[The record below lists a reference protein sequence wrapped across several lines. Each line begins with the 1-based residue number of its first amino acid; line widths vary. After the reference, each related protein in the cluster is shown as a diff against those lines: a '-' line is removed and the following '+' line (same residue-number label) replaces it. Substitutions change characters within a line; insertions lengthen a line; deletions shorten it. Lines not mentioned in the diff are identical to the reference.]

1 MKLPILWPVSF
12 LNSYS
17 GVSDE
22 PSQGWR
28 TVDEGS
34 KKDMKKMLG
43 GGWTPRITRAA
54 SAVILGLALT
64 ATPVF
69 AVAAEQPATTA
80 AATTQDAATTEAAQS
95 ATTAATTDAATTQMA
110 TTASASQQATAA
122 ADNGATDAAQPV
134 AVAADTVQVTRGGQQ
149 FIDAIKSEAST
160 IELTGN
166 GEDGNGLFNFF
177 NTSIFG
183 KPNYNATHGT
193 TPGSV
198 NIDHDVTIVNK
209 TGKPHAYLYGIEFNI
224 ADGAKLTFQD
234 VNINDARNEGSPYGA
249 VKPITVQPGGSFETK
264 GTGDIVTDNG
274 RGEGYA
280 IKLVSSED
288 ASKPATAVLGAAP
301 SGFMAKVGG
310 RTGWTEDNKGNYG
323 GTYCV
328 TAGTNSKLTITDGRF
343 TAENAKYQAIQ
354 SSGTVII
361 NPTEEANFNTNGN
374 ADNLGTVRIDG
385 TNDGQPTGAKL
396 VAHDTQFGYI
406 EPGGFAKVGDV
417 EIKATLQLEGAAKAY
432 LTDSAVSTISD
443 SKVGEFPAVYLDT
456 AANLYEQETTESS
469 GPVTYSTNF
478 DTPSFGDI
486 KSEYVGDYLTSGQY
500 KASAHFDSQNSVSES
515 VTDASKS
522 RGLWKLN
529 DKPSSDDLEALVAA
543 KANKLTDEATESA
556 TDSSDPAQGATVTAN
571 LPLGKSQVYGKYEIA
586 KNDDTSIKGDGHAY
600 AYSTVHEL
608 QAGWDVSAY
617 RANGTYTAPEVGA
630 TSGIEGDTAPDGYV
644 FAGWYTQGGDLR
656 TGQPNNSDTFT
667 SGIEGI
673 KALSKPGLGSYAAQ
687 HVLAKDVKSGYAY
700 AKFIPASL
708 VDAKAQ
714 YKTEGASSAVRFL
727 GAVESYNYNGMAFDV
742 TQYDADGKQ
751 LGSKSFTTTT
761 AYDYVLA
768 NVNGQED
775 QKQYGT
781 DIFKATAY
789 GSKDQLPLL
798 ITRAYWK
805 GLGPSFNGK
814 FKVTASL
821 TTPDGTVVKGPAKT
835 FIVNNGK
842 VTAVNQ

>member
-1 MKLPILWPVSF
+1 M
-12 LNSYS
+12 
-17 GVSDE
+17 
-22 PSQGWR
+22 
-28 TVDEGS
+28 
-34 KKDMKKMLG
+34 
-43 GGWTPRITRAA
+43 
-54 SAVILGLALT
+54 ILGLALT

-209 TGKPHAYLYGIEFNI
+209 TGNPDAYLYGIEFNV

>member
-1 MKLPILWPVSF
+1 MNM
-12 LNSYS
+12 NSA
-17 GVSDE
+17 
-22 PSQGWR
+22 
-28 TVDEGS
+28 
-34 KKDMKKMLG
+34 G

-110 TTASASQQATAA
+110 TTASATAAAASQQATAA

-134 AVAADTVQVTRGGQQ
+134 AAAADTVQVTRGGQQ
-149 FIDAIKSEAST
+149 FIDAVKNGAST

-177 NTSIFG
+177 YTNIFG
-183 KPNYNATHGT
+183 RPSYNATRGT
-193 TPGSV
+193 TPASV

-209 TGKPHAYLYGIEFNI
+209 TGNPDAYLYGIEFNV

-234 VNINDARNEGSPYGA
+234 VNINDARKWGSIYDA

-280 IKLVSSED
+280 IKLVSSSE

-301 SGFMAKVGG
+301 SGFMTKVEGS
-310 RTGWTEDNKGNYG
+310 TGWTEDNKGNYG
-323 GTYCV
+323 GSYCV

-343 TAENAKYQAIQ
+343 TAENAKCQAIQ
-354 SSGTVII
+354 SYGTVVID
-361 NPTEEANFNTNGN
+361 PTDDASFNANGN
-374 ADNLGTVRIDG
+374 GDDLGTVRIDG
-385 TNDGQPTGAKL
+385 TNNGQPTGAKL

-406 EPGGFAKVGDV
+406 APGGRANVGDV
-417 EIKATLQLEGAAKAY
+417 EIKATIQLEGAAKAY

-443 SKVGEFPAVYLDT
+443 SKVGELPAVYLDT
-456 AANLYEQETTESS
+456 AANLYEQETTESI
-469 GPVTYSTNF
+469 GPATYSTDF
-478 DTPSFGDI
+478 DVPSFRDI

-500 KASAHFDSQNSVSES
+500 KASAHFDSQNAVSES

-522 RGLWKLN
+522 RGLWKL
-529 DKPSSDDLEALVAA
+529 DDQASVDDLEKLVAA
-543 KANKLTDEATESA
+543 KADKLTDGATESA
-556 TDSSDPAQGATVTAN
+556 SDPSDAAQGATVTAN

-586 KNDDTSIKGDGHAY
+586 KNDGTSIKGDGHAY
-600 AYSTVHEL
+600 AYSPVHDL

-617 RANGTYTAPEVGA
+617 RANGTFTAPKAGA
-630 TSGIEGDTAPDGYV
+630 TSGIGGDVAPEGYV

-656 TGQPNNSDTFT
+656 TGEPHNSDTFT

-673 KALSKPGLGSYAAQ
+673 KALSKPGLDSYAAQ
-687 HVLAKDVKSGYAY
+687 HVLAKDAKSGYAY

-727 GAVESYNYNGMAFDV
+727 GAVESYNYNGIAFDV
-742 TQYDADGKQ
+742 TQCDADGKQ
-751 LGSKSFTTTT
+751 LDSKSLPTTT

-768 NVNGQED
+768 NVNGRED
-775 QKQYGT
+775 QKQYGN

-789 GSKDQLPLL
+789 GSSNQLPLL

-805 GLGPSFNGK
+805 GVNPSFKGK
-814 FKVTASL
+814 FTVAASL
-821 TTPDGTVVKGPAKT
+821 TTPDGTVVKGPVKT
-835 FIVNNGK
+835 FVVNNGK
-842 VTAVNQ
+842 VTADNQ

>member
-1 MKLPILWPVSF
+1 MNM
-12 LNSYS
+12 NSA
-17 GVSDE
+17 
-22 PSQGWR
+22 
-28 TVDEGS
+28 
-34 KKDMKKMLG
+34 G

-95 ATTAATTDAATTQMA
+95 ATTAATTDAATTQTA
-110 TTASASQQATAA
+110 TTASATAAAASQQATAA

-134 AVAADTVQVTRGGQQ
+134 AAAADTVQVTRGGQQ
-149 FIDAIKSEAST
+149 FIDAVKSGAST

-177 NTSIFG
+177 YTSIFG
-183 KPNYNATHGT
+183 KPSYNATRGT
-193 TPGSV
+193 TPASV

-209 TGKPHAYLYGIEFNI
+209 TGNPDAYLYGIEFNV

-234 VNINDARNEGSPYGA
+234 VNINDARKWGSIYDA

-280 IKLVSSED
+280 IKLVSSSE

-301 SGFMAKVGG
+301 SGFMAKVEGS
-310 RTGWTEDNKGNYG
+310 TGWTEDNKGNYG
-323 GTYCV
+323 GSYCV

-343 TAENAKYQAIQ
+343 TAENAKRQAIQ
-354 SSGTVII
+354 SYGTVVID
-361 NPTEEANFNTNGN
+361 PTDDASFNANGN
-374 ADNLGTVRIDG
+374 GDDLGTVRIDG
-385 TNDGQPTGAKL
+385 TNNGQPTGAKL

-406 EPGGFAKVGDV
+406 APGGRANVGDV
-417 EIKATLQLEGAAKAY
+417 EIKATIQLEGAAKAY

-443 SKVGEFPAVYLDT
+443 SKVGELPAVYLDT
-456 AANLYEQETTESS
+456 AANLYEQETTESN
-469 GPVTYSTNF
+469 GPATYSTNF
-478 DTPSFGDI
+478 DAPSFGDI

-500 KASAHFDSQNSVSES
+500 KASAHFDSQNAVSES

-522 RGLWKLN
+522 RGLWKL
-529 DKPSSDDLEALVAA
+529 DDQASVDDLEKLVAA
-543 KANKLTDEATESA
+543 KADKLTDGATESA
-556 TDSSDPAQGATVTAN
+556 SDPSDAAQGATVTAN

-586 KNDDTSIKGDGHAY
+586 KNDGTSIKGDGHAY
-600 AYSTVHEL
+600 AYSPAHDL

-617 RANGTYTAPEVGA
+617 RANGTFTAPKAGA
-630 TSGIEGDTAPDGYV
+630 TSGIGGDVAPEGYV

-656 TGQPNNSDTFT
+656 TGEPHNSDTFT

-673 KALSKPGLGSYAAQ
+673 KALSKPGLDSYAAQ
-687 HVLAKDVKSGYAY
+687 HVLAKDAKSGYAY

-727 GAVESYNYNGMAFDV
+727 GAVESYNYNGIAFDV
-742 TQYDADGKQ
+742 TQCDADGKQ
-751 LGSKSFTTTT
+751 LDSKSLPTTT

-768 NVNGQED
+768 NVNGRED
-775 QKQYGT
+775 QKQYGN

-789 GSKDQLPLL
+789 GSSNQLPLL

-805 GLGPSFNGK
+805 GVNPSFKGK
-814 FKVTASL
+814 FTVAASL
-821 TTPDGTVVKGPAKT
+821 TTPDGTVVKGPVKT
-835 FIVNNGK
+835 FVVNNGK
-842 VTAVNQ
+842 VTADNQ

>member
-1 MKLPILWPVSF
+1 M
-12 LNSYS
+12 
-17 GVSDE
+17 
-22 PSQGWR
+22 
-28 TVDEGS
+28 
-34 KKDMKKMLG
+34 
-43 GGWTPRITRAA
+43 
-54 SAVILGLALT
+54 ILGLALT

-95 ATTAATTDAATTQMA
+95 ATTAATTDATTTQMA
-110 TTASASQQATAA
+110 TTASATAAAASQQATAA

-134 AVAADTVQVTRGGQQ
+134 AAAADTVQVTRGGQQ
-149 FIDAIKSEAST
+149 FIDAVKSGAST

-177 NTSIFG
+177 YTNIFG
-183 KPNYNATHGT
+183 RPSYNATRGT
-193 TPGSV
+193 TPASV

-209 TGKPHAYLYGIEFNI
+209 TGNPDAYLYGIEFNV

-234 VNINDARNEGSPYGA
+234 VNINDARKWGSIYDA

-280 IKLVSSED
+280 IKLVSSSE

-301 SGFMAKVGG
+301 SGFMAKVEGS
-310 RTGWTEDNKGNYG
+310 TGWTEDNKGNYG
-323 GTYCV
+323 GSYCV

-343 TAENAKYQAIQ
+343 TAENAKCQAIQ
-354 SSGTVII
+354 SYGTVVID
-361 NPTEEANFNTNGN
+361 PTDDASFNANGN
-374 ADNLGTVRIDG
+374 GDDLGTVRIDG
-385 TNDGQPTGAKL
+385 TNNGQPTGAKL

-406 EPGGFAKVGDV
+406 APGGRANVGDV
-417 EIKATLQLEGAAKAY
+417 EIKATIQLEGAAKAY

-443 SKVGEFPAVYLDT
+443 SKVGELPAVYLDT
-456 AANLYEQETTESS
+456 AANLYEQETTESI
-469 GPVTYSTNF
+469 GPATYSTDF
-478 DTPSFGDI
+478 DVPSFRDI

-500 KASAHFDSQNSVSES
+500 KASAHFDSQNAVSES

-522 RGLWKLN
+522 RGLWKL
-529 DKPSSDDLEALVAA
+529 DDQASVDDLEKLVAA
-543 KANKLTDEATESA
+543 KADKLTDGATESA
-556 TDSSDPAQGATVTAN
+556 TDPSDAAQGATVTAN

-586 KNDDTSIKGDGHAY
+586 KNDGTSIKGDGHAY
-600 AYSTVHEL
+600 AYSPVHDL

-617 RANGTYTAPEVGA
+617 RANGTFTAPKAGA
-630 TSGIEGDTAPDGYV
+630 TSGIGGDVAPEGYV

-656 TGQPNNSDTFT
+656 TGEPHNSDTFT

-673 KALSKPGLGSYAAQ
+673 KALSKPGLDSYAAQ
-687 HVLAKDVKSGYAY
+687 HVLAKDAKSGYAY

-727 GAVESYNYNGMAFDV
+727 GAVESYNYNGIAFDV
-742 TQYDADGKQ
+742 TQCDADGKQ
-751 LGSKSFTTTT
+751 LESKSLPTTT

-768 NVNGQED
+768 NVNGRED
-775 QKQYGT
+775 QKQYGN

-789 GSKDQLPLL
+789 GSSNQLPLL

-805 GLGPSFNGK
+805 GVNPSFKGK
-814 FKVTASL
+814 FTVAASL
-821 TTPDGTVVKGPAKT
+821 TTPDGTVVKGPVKT
-835 FIVNNGK
+835 FVVNNGK
-842 VTAVNQ
+842 VTADNQ

>member
-1 MKLPILWPVSF
+1 MNM
-12 LNSYS
+12 NSA
-17 GVSDE
+17 
-22 PSQGWR
+22 
-28 TVDEGS
+28 
-34 KKDMKKMLG
+34 G

-209 TGKPHAYLYGIEFNI
+209 TGKPHAYLYGIEFNV

-486 KSEYVGDYLTSGQY
+486 KSEYVGDYLMSGQY
-500 KASAHFDSQNSVSES
+500 KASAHFDSQNAVSES
-515 VTDASKS
+515 VTDASTS
-522 RGLWKLN
+522 RGLWKLAGQA
-529 DKPSSDDLEALVAA
+529 SSYDLEKLVAA
-543 KANKLTDEATESA
+543 KADKLTDGATESA
-556 TDSSDPAQGATVTAN
+556 TDPSDAAQGATVTAN

-586 KNDDTSIKGDGHAY
+586 KNDGTSIEGDGHAY
-600 AYSTVHEL
+600 AYSLVHDL

-617 RANGTYTAPEVGA
+617 RANGTYTAPEAGA
-630 TSGIEGDTAPDGYV
+630 TSGIEGDTAPQGYV

-656 TGQPNNSDTFT
+656 TGEPHNSDTFT
-667 SGIEGI
+667 SGIDEI
-673 KALSKPGLGSYAAQ
+673 NALSKPGLGSYAAQ
-687 HVLAKDVKSGYAY
+687 HVLAKDAKSGYAY

-714 YKTEGASSAVRFL
+714 YKTEGASPAVRFL
-727 GAVESYNYNGMAFDV
+727 GAVESYNYNGIAFDV

-751 LGSKSFTTTT
+751 LDSKSLTTTT

-768 NVNGQED
+768 NVNGRED
-775 QKQYGT
+775 QKQYGK

-805 GLGPSFNGK
+805 GLDSSFNGK

-821 TTPDGTVVKGPAKT
+821 TTPDGTVVSGPVKT
-835 FIVNNGK
+835 FVVNNGK

>member
-1 MKLPILWPVSF
+1 M
-12 LNSYS
+12 
-17 GVSDE
+17 
-22 PSQGWR
+22 
-28 TVDEGS
+28 
-34 KKDMKKMLG
+34 
-43 GGWTPRITRAA
+43 
-54 SAVILGLALT
+54 ILGLALT
-64 ATPVF
+64 VTPVF

-95 ATTAATTDAATTQMA
+95 ATTAATTDAATTQTATTASA

-122 ADNGATDAAQPV
+122 ADNGATDAAQPA
-134 AVAADTVQVTRGGQQ
+134 AVAAGTVQVTGGGKQ
-149 FIDAIKSEAST
+149 FIDAVKSGAST

-177 NTSIFG
+177 YTNVFGTHKYSATS
-183 KPNYNATHGT
+183 GT
-193 TPGSV
+193 TPESV
-198 NIDHDVTIVNK
+198 NINHDVTIVNK
-209 TGKPHAYLYGIEFNI
+209 TGNSYAYLYGIEFNV

-234 VNINDARNEGSPYGA
+234 VNVNDARNVGSPFNA

-274 RGEGYA
+274 KGEAYA
-280 IKLVSSED
+280 IKLVSSSD

-328 TAGTNSKLTITDGRF
+328 TAGTNSKLTVTDGRF

-406 EPGGFAKVGDV
+406 EPGGFAKIGDV

-486 KSEYVGDYLTSGQY
+486 KSEYVGDYLMSGQY
-500 KASAHFDSQNSVSES
+500 KASAHFDSQNAVSES

-522 RGLWKLN
+522 RGLWKLAGQA
-529 DKPSSDDLEALVAA
+529 SSYDLEKLVAA
-543 KANKLTDEATESA
+543 KADKLTDGATESA
-556 TDSSDPAQGATVTAN
+556 TDPSDAAQGATVTAN

-586 KNDDTSIKGDGHAY
+586 KNDDTSIEGDGHAY
-600 AYSTVHEL
+600 AYSLVHDL

-617 RANGTYTAPEVGA
+617 RANGTYTAPKAGA
-630 TSGIEGDTAPDGYV
+630 TSGIEGDTAPQGYV

-656 TGQPNNSDTFT
+656 TGEPHNSDTFT
-667 SGIEGI
+667 SGIDEI
-673 KALSKPGLGSYAAQ
+673 NALSKPGLGSYAAQ

-842 VTAVNQ
+842 VTAVN

>member
-1 MKLPILWPVSF
+1 
-12 LNSYS
+12 
-17 GVSDE
+17 
-22 PSQGWR
+22 
-28 TVDEGS
+28 
-34 KKDMKKMLG
+34 
-43 GGWTPRITRAA
+43 
-54 SAVILGLALT
+54 VILGLALT

-110 TTASASQQATAA
+110 TTASATAAAASQQATAA

-134 AVAADTVQVTRGGQQ
+134 AAAADTVQVTRGGQQ
-149 FIDAIKSEAST
+149 FIDAVKSGAST

-177 NTSIFG
+177 YTNIFG
-183 KPNYNATHGT
+183 RPSYNATRGT
-193 TPGSV
+193 TPASV

-209 TGKPHAYLYGIEFNI
+209 TGNPDAYLYGIEFNV

-234 VNINDARNEGSPYGA
+234 VNINDARKWGSIYDA

-280 IKLVSSED
+280 IKLVSSSE

-301 SGFMAKVGG
+301 SGFMAKVEGS
-310 RTGWTEDNKGNYG
+310 TGWTEDNKGNYG
-323 GTYCV
+323 GSYCV

-343 TAENAKYQAIQ
+343 TAENAKRQAIQ
-354 SSGTVII
+354 SYGTVVID
-361 NPTEEANFNTNGN
+361 PTDDASFNANGN
-374 ADNLGTVRIDG
+374 GDNLGTVRIDG
-385 TNDGQPTGAKL
+385 TNNGQPTGAKL

-406 EPGGFAKVGDV
+406 APGGRANVGDV
-417 EIKATLQLEGAAKAY
+417 EIKATIQLEGAAKAY

-443 SKVGEFPAVYLDT
+443 SKVGELPAVYLDT
-456 AANLYEQETTESS
+456 AANLYEQETTESN
-469 GPVTYSTNF
+469 GPATYSTNF
-478 DTPSFGDI
+478 DAPSFGDI

-500 KASAHFDSQNSVSES
+500 KASAHFDSQNAVSES

-522 RGLWKLN
+522 RGLWKL
-529 DKPSSDDLEALVAA
+529 DDQASVDGLEKLVAA
-543 KANKLTDEATESA
+543 KADKLTDGATESA
-556 TDSSDPAQGATVTAN
+556 SDPSDAAQGATVTAN

-586 KNDDTSIKGDGHAY
+586 KNDGTSIKGDGHAY
-600 AYSTVHEL
+600 AYSPVHDL

-617 RANGTYTAPEVGA
+617 RANGTFTAPEAGA
-630 TSGIEGDTAPDGYV
+630 TSGIGGDVAPEGYV

-656 TGQPNNSDTFT
+656 TGEPHNSDTFT

-673 KALSKPGLGSYAAQ
+673 KALSKPGLDSYAAQ
-687 HVLAKDVKSGYAY
+687 HVLPKDAKSGYAY

-727 GAVESYNYNGMAFDV
+727 GAVESYNYNVIAFDV
-742 TQYDADGKQ
+742 TQCDADGKQ
-751 LGSKSFTTTT
+751 LDSKSLTTTT

-768 NVNGQED
+768 NVNGRED
-775 QKQYGT
+775 QKQYGN

-789 GSKDQLPLL
+789 GSSNQLPLL

-805 GLGPSFNGK
+805 GVDPSFKGK
-814 FKVTASL
+814 FTVAASL
-821 TTPDGTVVKGPAKT
+821 TTPDGTVVKGPVKT
-835 FIVNNGK
+835 FVVNNGK
-842 VTAVNQ
+842 VTADNQ

>member
-1 MKLPILWPVSF
+1 MV
-12 LNSYS
+12 
-17 GVSDE
+17 
-22 PSQGWR
+22 
-28 TVDEGS
+28 
-34 KKDMKKMLG
+34 
-43 GGWTPRITRAA
+43 
-54 SAVILGLALT
+54 LGLTLT

-80 AATTQDAATTEAAQS
+80 ATTAAATTQDTAATTQDAATTA
-95 ATTAATTDAATTQMA
+95 ATTAAATTQAA
-110 TTASASQQATAA
+110 TTASATQQATAA
-122 ADNGATDAAQPV
+122 ADNGAADAAQPA
-134 AVAADTVQVTRGGQQ
+134 AVAADTVQVTGGGKQ
-149 FIDAIKSEAST
+149 FIDAVNGGASI

-177 NTSIFG
+177 YTNILGTH
-183 KPNYNATHGT
+183 KYNATSGT
-193 TPGSV
+193 TPESI
-198 NIDHDVTIVNK
+198 NINHDVTIVNK
-209 TGKPHAYLYGIEFNI
+209 TGNSNAYLYGIEFNV

-234 VNINDARNEGSPYGA
+234 VNVNDARKVGSIYNA

-274 RGEGYA
+274 KGEGYA
-280 IKLVSSED
+280 IKLVSSSD

-301 SGFMAKVGG
+301 SGFMAQVEGK
-310 RTGWTEDNKGNYG
+310 TGWTEDNKGNYG

-328 TAGTNSKLTITDGRF
+328 TAGINSKLTITDGRF
-343 TAENAKYQAIQ
+343 TAENAKCQAIQ

-361 NPTEEANFNTNGN
+361 NPTDDASFNASGNG
-374 ADNLGTVRIDG
+374 DDLGTVRIDG
-385 TNDGQPTGAKL
+385 TDNNQPTGAKL
-396 VAHDTQFGYI
+396 VAHDTQFGYVA
-406 EPGGFAKVGDV
+406 PGGRANVGDV
-417 EIKATLQLEGAAKAY
+417 QIKATLQLEGAAKAY
-432 LTDSAVSTISD
+432 LTDSAVSAISD
-443 SKVGEFPAVYLDT
+443 SKVGNLPAVSL
-456 AANLYEQETTESS
+456 AANANLYEQETTESA

-515 VTDASKS
+515 VTDTSKS
-522 RGLWKLN
+522 RGLWKLD
-529 DKPSSDDLEALVAA
+529 DKASFNDLEALVAA
-543 KANKLTDEATESA
+543 KANKLTDGAKESA

-600 AYSTVHEL
+600 AYSTVHDL

-617 RANGTYTAPEVGA
+617 RANGTYTAPQAGA
-630 TSGIEGDTAPDGYV
+630 TSGIEGDTAPNGYV

-656 TGQPNNSDTFT
+656 TGKPNNSDKFT

-673 KALSKPGLGSYAAQ
+673 KALSKPGLDSYAAQ

-714 YKTEGASSAVRFL
+714 YKTEGASPAVRFL

-751 LGSKSFTTTT
+751 LGSKSLTTTT

-768 NVNGQED
+768 NVNGRED
-775 QKQYGT
+775 QRQYGS

-789 GSKDQLPLL
+789 GSTDQLPLL

-805 GLGPSFNGK
+805 GLDPSFNGK

-821 TTPDGTVVKGPAKT
+821 TTPDGTVVKGSAKT
-835 FIVNNGK
+835 FVVNNGN

>member
-1 MKLPILWPVSF
+1 M
-12 LNSYS
+12 
-17 GVSDE
+17 
-22 PSQGWR
+22 
-28 TVDEGS
+28 
-34 KKDMKKMLG
+34 
-43 GGWTPRITRAA
+43 
-54 SAVILGLALT
+54 ILGLALT

-95 ATTAATTDAATTQMA
+95 ATTAATTDAATTQTA
-110 TTASASQQATAA
+110 TTASATAAAASQQATAA

-134 AVAADTVQVTRGGQQ
+134 AAAADTVQVTRGGQQ
-149 FIDAIKSEAST
+149 FIDAVKSGAST

-177 NTSIFG
+177 YTSIFG
-183 KPNYNATHGT
+183 KPSYNATRGT
-193 TPGSV
+193 TPASV

-209 TGKPHAYLYGIEFNI
+209 TGNPDAYLYGIEFNV

-234 VNINDARNEGSPYGA
+234 VNINDARKWGSIYDA

-280 IKLVSSED
+280 IKLVSSSE

-301 SGFMAKVGG
+301 SGFMAKVEGS
-310 RTGWTEDNKGNYG
+310 TGWTEDNKGNYG
-323 GTYCV
+323 GSYCV

-406 EPGGFAKVGDV
+406 EPGGFAKIGDV

-443 SKVGEFPAVYLDT
+443 SKVGELPAVYLDT
-456 AANLYEQETTESS
+456 AANLYEQETTESI
-469 GPVTYSTNF
+469 GPATYSTNF

-500 KASAHFDSQNSVSES
+500 KASAHFDSQNAVSES

-522 RGLWKLN
+522 RGLWKLAGQA
-529 DKPSSDDLEALVAA
+529 SSYDLEKLVAA
-543 KANKLTDEATESA
+543 KADKLTDGATESA
-556 TDSSDPAQGATVTAN
+556 TDPSDAAQGATVTAN

-586 KNDDTSIKGDGHAY
+586 KNEGTSIKGDGHAY
-600 AYSTVHEL
+600 AYSPVHDL

-617 RANGTYTAPEVGA
+617 RAKGTFTAPKAGA
-630 TSGIEGDTAPDGYV
+630 TSGIGGDVAPEGYV

-656 TGQPNNSDTFT
+656 TGEPNNSDTFT

-673 KALSKPGLGSYAAQ
+673 KALSKPGLDSYAAQ
-687 HVLAKDVKSGYAY
+687 HVLAKDAKSGYAY

-727 GAVESYNYNGMAFDV
+727 GAVESYNYNGIAFDV
-742 TQYDADGKQ
+742 TQCDADGKQ
-751 LGSKSFTTTT
+751 LDSKSLPTTT

-768 NVNGQED
+768 NVNGRED
-775 QKQYGT
+775 QKQYGN

-789 GSKDQLPLL
+789 GSSNQLPLL

-805 GLGPSFNGK
+805 GVDPSFKGK
-814 FKVTASL
+814 FTVAASL
-821 TTPDGTVVKGPAKT
+821 TTPDGTVVKGPVKT
-835 FIVNNGK
+835 FVVNNGK
-842 VTAVNQ
+842 VTADNQ

>member
-1 MKLPILWPVSF
+1 MNM
-12 LNSYS
+12 NSA
-17 GVSDE
+17 
-22 PSQGWR
+22 
-28 TVDEGS
+28 
-34 KKDMKKMLG
+34 G

-110 TTASASQQATAA
+110 TTASATAAAASQQATAA

-134 AVAADTVQVTRGGQQ
+134 AAAADTVQVTRGGQQ
-149 FIDAIKSEAST
+149 FIDAVKNGAST

-177 NTSIFG
+177 YTSIFG
-183 KPNYNATHGT
+183 NPSYNATRGT
-193 TPGSV
+193 TPASV

-209 TGKPHAYLYGIEFNI
+209 TGNPDAYLYGIEFNV

-234 VNINDARNEGSPYGA
+234 VNINDARKWGSPYAA

-280 IKLVSSED
+280 IKLVSSSE

-301 SGFMAKVGG
+301 SGFMAKVEGS
-310 RTGWTEDNKGNYG
+310 TGWTEDNKGNYG
-323 GTYCV
+323 GSYCV

-406 EPGGFAKVGDV
+406 EPGGFAKIGDV

-443 SKVGEFPAVYLDT
+443 SKVGELPAVYLDT
-456 AANLYEQETTESS
+456 AANLYEQETTESI
-469 GPVTYSTNF
+469 GPATYSTNF

-500 KASAHFDSQNSVSES
+500 KASAHFDSQNAVSES

-522 RGLWKLN
+522 RGLWKLAGQA
-529 DKPSSDDLEALVAA
+529 SSYDLEKLVAA
-543 KANKLTDEATESA
+543 KADKLTDGATESA
-556 TDSSDPAQGATVTAN
+556 TDPSDAAQGATVTAN

-586 KNDDTSIKGDGHAY
+586 KNDGTSIEGDGHAY
-600 AYSTVHEL
+600 AYSLVHDL

-617 RANGTYTAPEVGA
+617 RANGTYTAPEAGA
-630 TSGIEGDTAPDGYV
+630 TSGIEGDTAPQGYV

-656 TGQPNNSDTFT
+656 TGTANNGYVSDVLPKELQLK
-667 SGIEGI
+667 EGAADQA
-673 KALSKPGLGSYAAQ
+673 AL
-687 HVLAKDVKSGYAY
+687 VKDATAGYAY
-700 AKFIPASL
+700 AKFVPASL
-708 VDAKAQ
+708 LDVKSEGPTTKPTGGSTWIARFMIAK
-714 YKTEGASSAVRFL
+714 
-727 GAVESYNYNGMAFDV
+727 ESYNYNGATFKIEELDNTGAATGRKAVINTLNNWDYVTANGAKTYASDV
-742 TQYDADGKQ
+742 YAKQ
-751 LGSKSFTTTT
+751 LPEGFSS
-761 AYDYVLA
+761 
-768 NVNGQED
+768 
-775 QKQYGT
+775 
-781 DIFKATAY
+781 
-789 GSKDQLPLL
+789 PLL
-798 ITRAYWK
+798 WCRAYLK
-805 GLGPSFNGK
+805 GIAADFDGS
-814 FKVTASL
+814 FKVTPSW
-821 TTPDGTVVKGPAKT
+821 TTMDGTVVTGPSETIGAVKLLEGAK
-835 FIVNNGK
+835 
-842 VTAVNQ
+842 

>member
-1 MKLPILWPVSF
+1 M
-12 LNSYS
+12 
-17 GVSDE
+17 
-22 PSQGWR
+22 
-28 TVDEGS
+28 
-34 KKDMKKMLG
+34 
-43 GGWTPRITRAA
+43 
-54 SAVILGLALT
+54 
-64 ATPVF
+64 
-69 AVAAEQPATTA
+69 
-80 AATTQDAATTEAAQS
+80 
-95 ATTAATTDAATTQMA
+95 
-110 TTASASQQATAA
+110 
-122 ADNGATDAAQPV
+122 
-134 AVAADTVQVTRGGQQ
+134 
-149 FIDAIKSEAST
+149 
-160 IELTGN
+160 
-166 GEDGNGLFNFF
+166 
-177 NTSIFG
+177 
-183 KPNYNATHGT
+183 
-193 TPGSV
+193 
-198 NIDHDVTIVNK
+198 TIVNK
-209 TGKPHAYLYGIEFNI
+209 TGNPDAYLYGIEFNV

-234 VNINDARNEGSPYGA
+234 VNINDARKWGSIYDA

-280 IKLVSSED
+280 IKLVSSSE

-301 SGFMAKVGG
+301 SGFMAKVEGS
-310 RTGWTEDNKGNYG
+310 TGWTEDNKGNYG
-323 GTYCV
+323 GSYCV

-406 EPGGFAKVGDV
+406 EPGGFAKIGDV

-443 SKVGEFPAVYLDT
+443 SKVGELPAVYLDT

-478 DTPSFGDI
+478 DTPSFRDI

-500 KASAHFDSQNSVSES
+500 KASAHFDSQNAVSES

-522 RGLWKLN
+522 RGLWKLAGQA
-529 DKPSSDDLEALVAA
+529 SSYDLEKLVAA
-543 KANKLTDEATESA
+543 KADKLTDGATESA
-556 TDSSDPAQGATVTAN
+556 TDPSDAAQGATVTAN

-586 KNDDTSIKGDGHAY
+586 KNDGTSIEGDGHAY
-600 AYSTVHEL
+600 AYSLVHDL

-617 RANGTYTAPEVGA
+617 RANGTFTAPKAGA
-630 TSGIEGDTAPDGYV
+630 TSGIGGDVAPEGYV

-656 TGQPNNSDTFT
+656 TGEPHNSDTFT

-673 KALSKPGLGSYAAQ
+673 KALSKPGLDSYAAQ
-687 HVLAKDVKSGYAY
+687 HVLAKDAKSGYAY

-727 GAVESYNYNGMAFDV
+727 GAVESYNYNGIAFDV
-742 TQYDADGKQ
+742 TQCDADGKQ
-751 LGSKSFTTTT
+751 LDSKSLPTTT

-768 NVNGQED
+768 NVNGRED
-775 QKQYGT
+775 QKQYGN

-789 GSKDQLPLL
+789 GSSNQLPLL

-805 GLGPSFNGK
+805 GVNPSFKGK
-814 FKVTASL
+814 FTVAASL
-821 TTPDGTVVKGPAKT
+821 TTPDGTVVKGPVKT
-835 FIVNNGK
+835 FVVNNGK
-842 VTAVNQ
+842 VTADNQ

>member
-1 MKLPILWPVSF
+1 M
-12 LNSYS
+12 
-17 GVSDE
+17 
-22 PSQGWR
+22 
-28 TVDEGS
+28 
-34 KKDMKKMLG
+34 
-43 GGWTPRITRAA
+43 
-54 SAVILGLALT
+54 ILGLALT

-95 ATTAATTDAATTQMA
+95 ATTAATTDAATTQTA

-134 AVAADTVQVTRGGQQ
+134 AAAADTVQVTSGGQQ
-149 FIDAIKSEAST
+149 FIDAVKSGAST

-177 NTSIFG
+177 YTNIFG
-183 KPNYNATHGT
+183 RPSYNATRGT
-193 TPGSV
+193 TPASV

-209 TGKPHAYLYGIEFNI
+209 TGNPDAYLYGIEFNV

-234 VNINDARNEGSPYGA
+234 VNINDARKWGSIYDA

-280 IKLVSSED
+280 IKLVSSSE

-301 SGFMAKVGG
+301 SGFMAKVEGS
-310 RTGWTEDNKGNYG
+310 TGWTEDNKGNYG
-323 GTYCV
+323 GSYCV

-343 TAENAKYQAIQ
+343 TAENAKRQAIQ
-354 SSGTVII
+354 SYGTVVID
-361 NPTEEANFNTNGN
+361 PTDDASFNANGN
-374 ADNLGTVRIDG
+374 GDNLGTVRIDG
-385 TNDGQPTGAKL
+385 TNNGQPTGAKL

-406 EPGGFAKVGDV
+406 APGGRANVGDV
-417 EIKATLQLEGAAKAY
+417 EIKATIQLEGAAKAY

-443 SKVGEFPAVYLDT
+443 SKVGELPAVYLDT

-500 KASAHFDSQNSVSES
+500 KASAHFDSQNAVSES

-522 RGLWKLN
+522 RGLWKL
-529 DKPSSDDLEALVAA
+529 DDQASVDDLEKLVAA
-543 KANKLTDEATESA
+543 KADKLTDGATESA
-556 TDSSDPAQGATVTAN
+556 SDPSDAAQGATVTAN

-586 KNDDTSIKGDGHAY
+586 KNEGTSIKGDGHAY
-600 AYSTVHEL
+600 AYSPVHDL

-617 RANGTYTAPEVGA
+617 RAKGTFTAPKAGA
-630 TSGIEGDTAPDGYV
+630 TSGIGGDVAPEGYV

-656 TGQPNNSDTFT
+656 TGEPNNSDTFT

-673 KALSKPGLGSYAAQ
+673 KALSKPGLDSYAAQ
-687 HVLAKDVKSGYAY
+687 HVLAKDAKSGYAY

-727 GAVESYNYNGMAFDV
+727 GAVESYNYNGIAFDI
-742 TQYDADGKQ
+742 TQCDADGKQ
-751 LGSKSFTTTT
+751 LDSKSLPTTT

-768 NVNGQED
+768 NVNGRED
-775 QKQYGT
+775 QKQYGN

-789 GSKDQLPLL
+789 GSSNQLPLL

-805 GLGPSFNGK
+805 GVDPSFKGK
-814 FKVTASL
+814 FTVAASL
-821 TTPDGTVVKGPAKT
+821 TTPDGTVVKGPVKT
-835 FIVNNGK
+835 FVVNNGK
-842 VTAVNQ
+842 VTADNQ

>member
-1 MKLPILWPVSF
+1 MNM
-12 LNSYS
+12 NSA
-17 GVSDE
+17 
-22 PSQGWR
+22 
-28 TVDEGS
+28 
-34 KKDMKKMLG
+34 G

-95 ATTAATTDAATTQMA
+95 ATTAATTDATTTQMA
-110 TTASASQQATAA
+110 TTASATAAAASQQATAA

-134 AVAADTVQVTRGGQQ
+134 AAAADTVQVTRGGQQ
-149 FIDAIKSEAST
+149 FIDAVKSGAST

-177 NTSIFG
+177 YTNIFG
-183 KPNYNATHGT
+183 RPSYNATRGT
-193 TPGSV
+193 TPASV

-209 TGKPHAYLYGIEFNI
+209 TGNPDAYLYGIEFNV

-234 VNINDARNEGSPYGA
+234 VNINDARKWGSIYDA

-280 IKLVSSED
+280 IKLVSSSE

-301 SGFMAKVGG
+301 SGFMAKVEGS
-310 RTGWTEDNKGNYG
+310 TGWTEDNKGNYG
-323 GTYCV
+323 GSYCV

-343 TAENAKYQAIQ
+343 TAENAKCQAIQ
-354 SSGTVII
+354 SYGTVVID
-361 NPTEEANFNTNGN
+361 PTDDASFNANGN
-374 ADNLGTVRIDG
+374 GDDLGTVRIDG
-385 TNDGQPTGAKL
+385 TNNGQPTGAKL

-406 EPGGFAKVGDV
+406 APGGRANVGDV
-417 EIKATLQLEGAAKAY
+417 EIKATIQLEGAAKAY

-443 SKVGEFPAVYLDT
+443 SKVGELPAVYLDT
-456 AANLYEQETTESS
+456 AANLYEQETTESI
-469 GPVTYSTNF
+469 GPATYSTDF
-478 DTPSFGDI
+478 DVPSFRDI

-500 KASAHFDSQNSVSES
+500 KASAHFDSQNAVSES

-522 RGLWKLN
+522 RGLWKL
-529 DKPSSDDLEALVAA
+529 DDQASVDDLEKLVAA
-543 KANKLTDEATESA
+543 KADKLTDGATESA
-556 TDSSDPAQGATVTAN
+556 TDPSDAAQGATVTAN
-571 LPLGKSQVYGKYEIA
+571 LPLGKPQVYGKYEIA
-586 KNDDTSIKGDGHAY
+586 KNADTSIKGDGHAY
-600 AYSTVHEL
+600 AYSPVHDL

-617 RANGTYTAPEVGA
+617 RANGTFTAPKAGA
-630 TSGIEGDTAPDGYV
+630 TSGIGGDVAPEGYV

-656 TGQPNNSDTFT
+656 TGEPHNSDTFT

-673 KALSKPGLGSYAAQ
+673 KALSKPGLDSYAAQ
-687 HVLAKDVKSGYAY
+687 HVLAKDAKSGYAY

-727 GAVESYNYNGMAFDV
+727 GAVESYNYNGIAFDV
-742 TQYDADGKQ
+742 TQCDADGKQ
-751 LGSKSFTTTT
+751 LDSKSLPTTT

-768 NVNGQED
+768 NVNGRED
-775 QKQYGT
+775 QKQYGN

-789 GSKDQLPLL
+789 GSSNQLPLL

-805 GLGPSFNGK
+805 GVNPSFKGK
-814 FKVTASL
+814 FTVAASL
-821 TTPDGTVVKGPAKT
+821 TTPDGTVVKGPVKT
-835 FIVNNGK
+835 FVVNNGK
-842 VTAVNQ
+842 VTADNQ

>member
-1 MKLPILWPVSF
+1 M
-12 LNSYS
+12 
-17 GVSDE
+17 
-22 PSQGWR
+22 
-28 TVDEGS
+28 
-34 KKDMKKMLG
+34 
-43 GGWTPRITRAA
+43 
-54 SAVILGLALT
+54 ILGLALT

-110 TTASASQQATAA
+110 TTASATAASASQQATAA

-134 AVAADTVQVTRGGQQ
+134 AAAADTVQVTRGGQQ
-149 FIDAIKSEAST
+149 FIDAVKSGAST

-177 NTSIFG
+177 YTNIFG
-183 KPNYNATHGT
+183 RPSYNATRGT
-193 TPGSV
+193 TPASV

-209 TGKPHAYLYGIEFNI
+209 TGNPDAYLYGIEFNV

-234 VNINDARNEGSPYGA
+234 VNINDARKWGSIYDA

-280 IKLVSSED
+280 IKLVSSSE

-301 SGFMAKVGG
+301 SGFMAKVEGS
-310 RTGWTEDNKGNYG
+310 TGWTEDNKGNYG
-323 GTYCV
+323 GSYCV

-343 TAENAKYQAIQ
+343 TAENAKRQAIQ
-354 SSGTVII
+354 SYGTVVID
-361 NPTEEANFNTNGN
+361 PTDDASFNANGN
-374 ADNLGTVRIDG
+374 GDNLGTVRIDG
-385 TNDGQPTGAKL
+385 TNNGQPTGAKL

-406 EPGGFAKVGDV
+406 APGGRANVGDV
-417 EIKATLQLEGAAKAY
+417 EIKATIQLEGAAKAY

-443 SKVGEFPAVYLDT
+443 SKVGELPAVYLDT
-456 AANLYEQETTESS
+456 AANLYEQETTESN
-469 GPVTYSTNF
+469 GPATYSTNF
-478 DTPSFGDI
+478 DAPSFGDI

-500 KASAHFDSQNSVSES
+500 KASAHFDSQNAVSES

-522 RGLWKLN
+522 RGLWKL
-529 DKPSSDDLEALVAA
+529 DDQASVDDLEKLVAA
-543 KANKLTDEATESA
+543 KADKLTDGATESA
-556 TDSSDPAQGATVTAN
+556 TDPSDAAQGATVTAN

-586 KNDDTSIKGDGHAY
+586 KNDGTSIEGDGHAY
-600 AYSTVHEL
+600 AYSLVHDL

-617 RANGTYTAPEVGA
+617 RANGTYTAPEAGA
-630 TSGIEGDTAPDGYV
+630 TSGIEGDTAPQGYV

-656 TGQPNNSDTFT
+656 TGEPHNSDTFT
-667 SGIEGI
+667 SGIDEI
-673 KALSKPGLGSYAAQ
+673 NALSKPGLGSYAAQ
-687 HVLAKDVKSGYAY
+687 HVLAKDAKSGYAY

-714 YKTEGASSAVRFL
+714 YKTEGASPAVRFL
-727 GAVESYNYNGMAFDV
+727 GAVESYNYNGIAFDV

-751 LGSKSFTTTT
+751 LDSKSLTTTT

-768 NVNGQED
+768 NVNGRED
-775 QKQYGT
+775 QKQYGN

-789 GSKDQLPLL
+789 GSSNQLPLL

-805 GLGPSFNGK
+805 GLDSSFNGK
-814 FKVTASL
+814 FKVAASL
-821 TTPDGTVVKGPAKT
+821 TTPDGTVVKGPVKT
-835 FIVNNGK
+835 FVVNNGK
-842 VTAVNQ
+842 VTADNQ

>member
-1 MKLPILWPVSF
+1 MNM
-12 LNSYS
+12 NSA
-17 GVSDE
+17 
-22 PSQGWR
+22 
-28 TVDEGS
+28 
-34 KKDMKKMLG
+34 G

-95 ATTAATTDAATTQMA
+95 ATTAATTDAATTQTATTASA

-134 AVAADTVQVTRGGQQ
+134 AAAADTVQVTRGGQQ
-149 FIDAIKSEAST
+149 FIDAVKSGAST

-177 NTSIFG
+177 YTNVFGTHKYSATS
-183 KPNYNATHGT
+183 GT
-193 TPGSV
+193 TPESV
-198 NIDHDVTIVNK
+198 NINHDVTIVNK
-209 TGKPHAYLYGIEFNI
+209 TGNSYAYLYGIEFNV

-234 VNINDARNEGSPYGA
+234 VNVNDARNVGSPFNA

-274 RGEGYA
+274 KGEAYA
-280 IKLVSSED
+280 IKLVSSSD

-328 TAGTNSKLTITDGRF
+328 TAGTNSKLTVTDGRF

-354 SSGTVII
+354 SYGTVII

-600 AYSTVHEL
+600 AYSLVHEL

-617 RANGTYTAPEVGA
+617 RANGTYTAPQVGA

-821 TTPDGTVVKGPAKT
+821 TTPDGTVVSGPVKT
-835 FIVNNGK
+835 FVVNNGK
-842 VTAVNQ
+842 VTADNQ

>member
-1 MKLPILWPVSF
+1 MNM
-12 LNSYS
+12 NSA
-17 GVSDE
+17 
-22 PSQGWR
+22 
-28 TVDEGS
+28 
-34 KKDMKKMLG
+34 G

-95 ATTAATTDAATTQMA
+95 ATTAATTDAATTQTA
-110 TTASASQQATAA
+110 TTASATAAAASQQATAA

-134 AVAADTVQVTRGGQQ
+134 AAAADTVQVTRGGQQ
-149 FIDAIKSEAST
+149 FIDAVKSGAST

-177 NTSIFG
+177 YTSIFG
-183 KPNYNATHGT
+183 KPSYNATRGT
-193 TPGSV
+193 TPASV

-209 TGKPHAYLYGIEFNI
+209 TGNPDAYLYGIEFNV

-234 VNINDARNEGSPYGA
+234 VNINDARKWGSIYDA

-280 IKLVSSED
+280 IKLVSSSE

-301 SGFMAKVGG
+301 SGFMAKVEGS
-310 RTGWTEDNKGNYG
+310 TGWTEDNKGNYG
-323 GTYCV
+323 GSYCV

-343 TAENAKYQAIQ
+343 TAENAKRQAIQ
-354 SSGTVII
+354 SYGTVVID
-361 NPTEEANFNTNGN
+361 PTDDASFNANGN
-374 ADNLGTVRIDG
+374 GDDLGTVRIDG
-385 TNDGQPTGAKL
+385 TNNGQPTGAKL

-406 EPGGFAKVGDV
+406 APGGRANVGDV
-417 EIKATLQLEGAAKAY
+417 EIKATIQLEGAAKAY

-443 SKVGEFPAVYLDT
+443 SKVGELPAVYLDT
-456 AANLYEQETTESS
+456 AANLYEQETTESI
-469 GPVTYSTNF
+469 GPATYSTDF
-478 DTPSFGDI
+478 DVPSFRDI

-500 KASAHFDSQNSVSES
+500 KASAHFDSQNAVSES

-522 RGLWKLN
+522 RGLWKL
-529 DKPSSDDLEALVAA
+529 DDQASVDDLEKLVAA
-543 KANKLTDEATESA
+543 KADKLTDGATESA
-556 TDSSDPAQGATVTAN
+556 SDPSDAAQGATVTAN

-586 KNDDTSIKGDGHAY
+586 KNDGTSIKGDGHAY
-600 AYSTVHEL
+600 AYSPVHDL

-617 RANGTYTAPEVGA
+617 RANGTFTAPKAGA
-630 TSGIEGDTAPDGYV
+630 TSGIGGDVAPEGYV

-656 TGQPNNSDTFT
+656 TGEPHNSDTFT

-673 KALSKPGLGSYAAQ
+673 KALSKPGLDSYAAQ
-687 HVLAKDVKSGYAY
+687 HVLAKDAKSGYAY

-727 GAVESYNYNGMAFDV
+727 GAVESYNYNGIAFDV
-742 TQYDADGKQ
+742 TQCDADGKQ
-751 LGSKSFTTTT
+751 LDSKSLPTTT

-768 NVNGQED
+768 NVNGRED
-775 QKQYGT
+775 QKQYGN

-789 GSKDQLPLL
+789 GSSNQLPLL

-805 GLGPSFNGK
+805 GVNPSFKGK
-814 FKVTASL
+814 FTVAASL
-821 TTPDGTVVKGPAKT
+821 TTPDGTVVKGPVKT
-835 FIVNNGK
+835 FVVNNGK
-842 VTAVNQ
+842 VTADNQ

>member
-1 MKLPILWPVSF
+1 
-12 LNSYS
+12 
-17 GVSDE
+17 
-22 PSQGWR
+22 
-28 TVDEGS
+28 
-34 KKDMKKMLG
+34 MLG
-43 GGWTPRITRAA
+43 GGVAPRITRAA
-54 SAVILGLALT
+54 SAVVLGLALT

-69 AVAAEQPATTA
+69 AVAAEQPSTTA
-80 AATTQDAATTEAAQS
+80 AATTQEAATTEAAQS
-95 ATTAATTDAATTQMA
+95 ATTAATTAAATTQA
-110 TTASASQQATAA
+110 ASSASATQQATAA
-122 ADNGATDAAQPV
+122 ADNGATDAAQPA
-134 AVAADTVQVTRGGQQ
+134 AVAAGTVQVTGGGKQ
-149 FIDAIKSEAST
+149 FIDAVKSGAST

-177 NTSIFG
+177 YTSVFG
-183 KPNYNATHGT
+183 THKYSATSGT
-193 TPGSV
+193 TPESV
-198 NIDHDVTIVNK
+198 NINHDVTIVNK
-209 TGKPHAYLYGIEFNI
+209 TGNSYAYLYGIEFNV

-234 VNINDARNEGSPYGA
+234 VNVNDARNVGSPFNA

-274 RGEGYA
+274 KGETYA
-280 IKLVSSED
+280 IKLVSSSD

-328 TAGTNSKLTITDGRF
+328 TAGTNSKLTVTDGRF

-354 SSGTVII
+354 SYGTVII

-385 TNDGQPTGAKL
+385 TNNGQPTGAKL

-443 SKVGEFPAVYLDT
+443 SKVGELPAVYLDT
-456 AANLYEQETTESS
+456 AANLYEQETTESN
-469 GPVTYSTNF
+469 GPATYSTNF
-478 DTPSFGDI
+478 DAPSFGDI
-486 KSEYVGDYLTSGQY
+486 KSEYVGDYLTFGQY
-500 KASAHFDSQNSVSES
+500 KASAHFDSQNAVSES

-522 RGLWKLN
+522 RGLWKL
-529 DKPSSDDLEALVAA
+529 DDQASVDDLEKLVAA
-543 KANKLTDEATESA
+543 KADKLTDGATESA
-556 TDSSDPAQGATVTAN
+556 SDPSDAAQGATVTAN

-586 KNDDTSIKGDGHAY
+586 KNDGTSIKGDGHAY
-600 AYSTVHEL
+600 AYSPVHDL

-617 RANGTYTAPEVGA
+617 RANGTFTAPQAGA
-630 TSGIEGDTAPDGYV
+630 TSGIGGDVAPEGYV

-656 TGQPNNSDTFT
+656 TGEPNNSDTFT

-673 KALSKPGLGSYAAQ
+673 KALSKPGLDSYAAQ
-687 HVLAKDVKSGYAY
+687 HVLAKDAKSGYAY

-727 GAVESYNYNGMAFDV
+727 GAVESYNYNGIAFDV

-751 LGSKSFTTTT
+751 LNSKSLTTTT

-768 NVNGQED
+768 NVNGRED
-775 QKQYGT
+775 QKQYGN

-789 GSKDQLPLL
+789 GSSNQLPLL

-805 GLGPSFNGK
+805 GLDSSFKGK
-814 FKVTASL
+814 FTVAASL
-821 TTPDGTVVKGPAKT
+821 TTPDGTVVKGPVKT
-835 FIVNNGK
+835 FVVNNGK
-842 VTAVNQ
+842 VTADNQ

>member
-1 MKLPILWPVSF
+1 M
-12 LNSYS
+12 N
-17 GVSDE
+17 
-22 PSQGWR
+22 
-28 TVDEGS
+28 
-34 KKDMKKMLG
+34 MNCAG

-54 SAVILGLALT
+54 SAVILGLALM

-110 TTASASQQATAA
+110 TTASATAAAASQQATAA

-134 AVAADTVQVTRGGQQ
+134 AAAADTVQVTRGGQQ
-149 FIDAIKSEAST
+149 FIDAVKSGAST

-177 NTSIFG
+177 YTSIFG
-183 KPNYNATHGT
+183 RPSYDATRGT
-193 TPGSV
+193 TPASV

-209 TGKPHAYLYGIEFNI
+209 TGNPDAYLYGIEFNV

-234 VNINDARNEGSPYGA
+234 VNINDARKWGSIYDA

-280 IKLVSSED
+280 IKLVSSSE

-301 SGFMAKVGG
+301 SGFMAKVEGS
-310 RTGWTEDNKGNYG
+310 TGWTEDNKGNYG
-323 GTYCV
+323 GSYCV

-354 SSGTVII
+354 SYGTVII

-385 TNDGQPTGAKL
+385 TNNGQPTGAKL

-406 EPGGFAKVGDV
+406 EPGGRANVGDV

-500 KASAHFDSQNSVSES
+500 KASAHFDSQNAVSES

-522 RGLWKLN
+522 RGLWKLAGQA
-529 DKPSSDDLEALVAA
+529 SSYDLEKLVAA
-543 KANKLTDEATESA
+543 KADKLTDGATESA
-556 TDSSDPAQGATVTAN
+556 TDPSDAAQGATVTAN

-586 KNDDTSIKGDGHAY
+586 KNDGTSIKGDGHAY
-600 AYSTVHEL
+600 AFSPVHDL

-617 RANGTYTAPEVGA
+617 RANGTYTAPVAGA

-656 TGQPNNSDTFT
+656 TGEPHNSDTFT
-667 SGIEGI
+667 SGIDEI
-673 KALSKPGLGSYAAQ
+673 NALSKPGLGSYAAQ
-687 HVLAKDVKSGYAY
+687 HVLAKDAKSGYAY

-714 YKTEGASSAVRFL
+714 YKTEGASPAVRFL
-727 GAVESYNYNGMAFDV
+727 GAVESYNYNGIAFDA

-751 LGSKSFTTTT
+751 LDSKSLWTTT

-768 NVNGQED
+768 NVNGRED
-775 QKQYGT
+775 QKQYGK

-805 GLGPSFNGK
+805 GLDSSFNGK

-821 TTPDGTVVKGPAKT
+821 TTPDGTVVSGPVKT
-835 FIVNNGK
+835 FVINNGK

>member
-1 MKLPILWPVSF
+1 MNM
-12 LNSYS
+12 NSA
-17 GVSDE
+17 
-22 PSQGWR
+22 
-28 TVDEGS
+28 
-34 KKDMKKMLG
+34 G

-95 ATTAATTDAATTQMA
+95 ATMAATTDAATTQMA
-110 TTASASQQATAA
+110 TTA

-134 AVAADTVQVTRGGQQ
+134 AAAADTVQVTRGGQQ
-149 FIDAIKSEAST
+149 FIDAVKNGAST

-177 NTSIFG
+177 YTSIFG
-183 KPNYNATHGT
+183 NPSYNATRGT
-193 TPGSV
+193 TPASV

-209 TGKPHAYLYGIEFNI
+209 TGNPDAYLYGIEFNV

-234 VNINDARNEGSPYGA
+234 VNINDARKWGSPYAA

-280 IKLVSSED
+280 IKLVSSSE

-301 SGFMAKVGG
+301 SGFMAKVEGS
-310 RTGWTEDNKGNYG
+310 TGWTEDNKGNYG
-323 GTYCV
+323 GSYCV

-343 TAENAKYQAIQ
+343 TAENAKRQAIQ
-354 SSGTVII
+354 SYGTVVID
-361 NPTEEANFNTNGN
+361 PTDDASFNANGN
-374 ADNLGTVRIDG
+374 GDDLGTVRIDG
-385 TNDGQPTGAKL
+385 TNNGQPTGAKL

-406 EPGGFAKVGDV
+406 APGGRAKIGDV
-417 EIKATLQLEGAAKAY
+417 NIKATLQLEGAAKAY
-432 LTDSAVSTISD
+432 LTDSVVSDIPAD
-443 SKVGEFPAVYLDT
+443 SQVGELPAVYLDT
-456 AANLYEQETTESS
+456 AANLYEQETTESN
-469 GPVTYSTNF
+469 GPVTFSTSS
-478 DTPSFGDI
+478 DTPSFGGF
-486 KSEYVGDYLTSGQY
+486 KSEYVGDHLTSGQY
-500 KASAHFDSQNSVSES
+500 KASARFDSQNAVSES

-522 RGLWKLN
+522 RGLWKLAGQA
-529 DKPSSDDLEALVAA
+529 SSYDLEELVAA
-543 KANKLTDEATESA
+543 KADKLTDGATESA
-556 TDSSDPAQGATVTAN
+556 TDPSDAAQGATVTAN

-586 KNDDTSIKGDGHAY
+586 KNDGTSIEGDGHAY
-600 AYSTVHEL
+600 AYSLVHDL

-617 RANGTYTAPEVGA
+617 RANGTYTAPEAGA
-630 TSGIEGDTAPDGYV
+630 TSGIEGDTAPQGYV

-656 TGQPNNSDTFT
+656 TGEPHNGDTFT
-667 SGIEGI
+667 SGIDEI
-673 KALSKPGLGSYAAQ
+673 NALSKPGLGSYAAQ
-687 HVLAKDVKSGYAY
+687 HVLAKDAKSGYAY

-714 YKTEGASSAVRFL
+714 YKTEGASPAVRFL
-727 GAVESYNYNGMAFDV
+727 GAVESYNYNGIAFDV

-751 LGSKSFTTTT
+751 LDSKSLTTTT

-768 NVNGQED
+768 NVNGRED
-775 QKQYGT
+775 QKQYGK

-805 GLGPSFNGK
+805 GVNPSFKGK
-814 FKVTASL
+814 FTVAASL
-821 TTPDGTVVKGPAKT
+821 TTPDGTVVKGPVKT
-835 FIVNNGK
+835 FVVNNGK
-842 VTAVNQ
+842 VTADNQ

>member
-1 MKLPILWPVSF
+1 M
-12 LNSYS
+12 
-17 GVSDE
+17 
-22 PSQGWR
+22 
-28 TVDEGS
+28 
-34 KKDMKKMLG
+34 
-43 GGWTPRITRAA
+43 
-54 SAVILGLALT
+54 ILGLALT

-209 TGKPHAYLYGIEFNI
+209 TGKPHAYLYGIEFNV

-417 EIKATLQLEGAAKAY
+417 EIKTTLQLEGAAKAY

-469 GPVTYSTNF
+469 DPVTYSTNF

-768 NVNGQED
+768 NVNGRED
-775 QKQYGT
+775 QKQYGN

-789 GSKDQLPLL
+789 GSSNQLPLL

-805 GLGPSFNGK
+805 GLDSSFKGK
-814 FKVTASL
+814 FTVAASL

>member
-1 MKLPILWPVSF
+1 M
-12 LNSYS
+12 
-17 GVSDE
+17 
-22 PSQGWR
+22 
-28 TVDEGS
+28 
-34 KKDMKKMLG
+34 
-43 GGWTPRITRAA
+43 
-54 SAVILGLALT
+54 ILGLALT

-110 TTASASQQATAA
+110 TTASATAASASQQATAA

-134 AVAADTVQVTRGGQQ
+134 AAAADTVQVTRGGQQ
-149 FIDAIKSEAST
+149 FIDAVKSGAST

-177 NTSIFG
+177 HTSFFG
-183 KPNYNATHGT
+183 KPSYSATYGT
-193 TPGSV
+193 TPESV

-209 TGKPHAYLYGIEFNI
+209 TGNPDAYLYGIEFNV

-234 VNINDARNEGSPYGA
+234 VNINDARKWGSPYAA

-280 IKLVSSED
+280 IKLVSSSE

-301 SGFMAKVGG
+301 SGFMAKVEGS
-310 RTGWTEDNKGNYG
+310 TGWTEDNKGNYG
-323 GTYCV
+323 GSYCV

-343 TAENAKYQAIQ
+343 TAENAKRQAIQ
-354 SSGTVII
+354 SYGTVVID
-361 NPTEEANFNTNGN
+361 PTDDASFNANGN
-374 ADNLGTVRIDG
+374 GDNLGTVRIDG
-385 TNDGQPTGAKL
+385 TNNGQPTGAKL

-406 EPGGFAKVGDV
+406 APGGRANVGDV
-417 EIKATLQLEGAAKAY
+417 EIKATIQLEGAAKAY

-443 SKVGEFPAVYLDT
+443 SKVGELPAVYLDT
-456 AANLYEQETTESS
+456 AANLYEQETTESN
-469 GPVTYSTNF
+469 GPATYSTNF
-478 DTPSFGDI
+478 DAPSFGDI

-500 KASAHFDSQNSVSES
+500 KASAHFDSQNAVSES

-522 RGLWKLN
+522 RGLWKL
-529 DKPSSDDLEALVAA
+529 DDQASVDDLEKLVAA
-543 KANKLTDEATESA
+543 KADKLTDGATESA
-556 TDSSDPAQGATVTAN
+556 TDPSDAAQGATVTAN

-586 KNDDTSIKGDGHAY
+586 KNDGTSIEGDGHAY
-600 AYSTVHEL
+600 AYSLVHDL

-617 RANGTYTAPEVGA
+617 RANGTYTAPEAGA
-630 TSGIEGDTAPDGYV
+630 TSGIEGDTAPQGYV

-656 TGQPNNSDTFT
+656 TGEPHNSDTFT
-667 SGIEGI
+667 SGIDEI
-673 KALSKPGLGSYAAQ
+673 NALSKPGLGSYAAQ
-687 HVLAKDVKSGYAY
+687 HVLAKDAKSGYAY

-714 YKTEGASSAVRFL
+714 YKTEGASPAVRFL
-727 GAVESYNYNGMAFDV
+727 GAVESYNYNGIAFDV

-751 LGSKSFTTTT
+751 LDSKSLTTTT

-768 NVNGQED
+768 NVNGRED
-775 QKQYGT
+775 QKQYGN

-789 GSKDQLPLL
+789 GSSNQLPLL

-805 GLGPSFNGK
+805 GLDSSFNGK
-814 FKVTASL
+814 FKVAASL
-821 TTPDGTVVKGPAKT
+821 TTPDGTVVKGPVKT
-835 FIVNNGK
+835 FVVNNGK
-842 VTAVNQ
+842 VTADNQ

>member
-1 MKLPILWPVSF
+1 MNM
-12 LNSYS
+12 NSA
-17 GVSDE
+17 
-22 PSQGWR
+22 
-28 TVDEGS
+28 
-34 KKDMKKMLG
+34 G

-110 TTASASQQATAA
+110 TAASATAASASQQATAA

-134 AVAADTVQVTRGGQQ
+134 AAAADTVQVTRGGQQ
-149 FIDAIKSEAST
+149 FIDAVKSGAST

-177 NTSIFG
+177 YTNIFG
-183 KPNYNATHGT
+183 RPSYNATRGT
-193 TPGSV
+193 TPASV

-209 TGKPHAYLYGIEFNI
+209 TGNPDAYLYGIEFNV

-234 VNINDARNEGSPYGA
+234 VNINDARKWGSIYDA

-280 IKLVSSED
+280 IKLVSSSE

-301 SGFMAKVGG
+301 SGFMAKVEGS
-310 RTGWTEDNKGNYG
+310 TGWTEDNKGNYG
-323 GTYCV
+323 GSYCV

-343 TAENAKYQAIQ
+343 TAENAKRQAIQ
-354 SSGTVII
+354 SYGTVVID
-361 NPTEEANFNTNGN
+361 PTDDASFNANGN
-374 ADNLGTVRIDG
+374 GDNLGTVRIDG
-385 TNDGQPTGAKL
+385 TNNGQPTGAKL

-406 EPGGFAKVGDV
+406 APGGRANVGDV
-417 EIKATLQLEGAAKAY
+417 EIKATIQLEGAAKAY

-443 SKVGEFPAVYLDT
+443 SKVGELPAVYLDT
-456 AANLYEQETTESS
+456 AANLYEQETTESN
-469 GPVTYSTNF
+469 GPATYSTNF
-478 DTPSFGDI
+478 DAPSFGDI

-500 KASAHFDSQNSVSES
+500 KASAHFDSQNAVSES

-522 RGLWKLN
+522 RGLWKL
-529 DKPSSDDLEALVAA
+529 DDQASVDDLEKLVAA
-543 KANKLTDEATESA
+543 KADKLTDGATESA
-556 TDSSDPAQGATVTAN
+556 TDPSDAAQGATVTAN

-586 KNDDTSIKGDGHAY
+586 KNDGTSIEGDGHAY
-600 AYSTVHEL
+600 AYSLVHDL

-617 RANGTYTAPEVGA
+617 RANGTYTAPEAGA
-630 TSGIEGDTAPDGYV
+630 TSGIEGDTAPQGYV

-656 TGQPNNSDTFT
+656 TGEPHNSDTFT
-667 SGIEGI
+667 SGIDEI
-673 KALSKPGLGSYAAQ
+673 NALSKPGLGSYAAQ
-687 HVLAKDVKSGYAY
+687 HVLAKDAKSGYAY

-714 YKTEGASSAVRFL
+714 YKTEGASPAVRFL
-727 GAVESYNYNGMAFDV
+727 GAVESYNYNGIAFDV

-751 LGSKSFTTTT
+751 LDSKSLTTTT

-768 NVNGQED
+768 NVNGRED
-775 QKQYGT
+775 QKQYGN

-789 GSKDQLPLL
+789 GSSNQLPLL

-805 GLGPSFNGK
+805 GLDSSFNGK
-814 FKVTASL
+814 FKVAASL
-821 TTPDGTVVKGPAKT
+821 TTPDGTVVKGPVKT
-835 FIVNNGK
+835 FVVNNGK
-842 VTAVNQ
+842 VTADNQ

>member
-1 MKLPILWPVSF
+1 M
-12 LNSYS
+12 
-17 GVSDE
+17 
-22 PSQGWR
+22 
-28 TVDEGS
+28 
-34 KKDMKKMLG
+34 
-43 GGWTPRITRAA
+43 
-54 SAVILGLALT
+54 ILGLALT

-95 ATTAATTDAATTQMA
+95 ATTAATTDAATTQTA
-110 TTASASQQATAA
+110 TTASATAAAASQQATAA

-134 AVAADTVQVTRGGQQ
+134 AAAADTVQVTRGGQQ
-149 FIDAIKSEAST
+149 FIDAVKSGAST

-177 NTSIFG
+177 YTSIFG
-183 KPNYNATHGT
+183 KPSYNATRGT
-193 TPGSV
+193 TPASV

-209 TGKPHAYLYGIEFNI
+209 TGNPDAYLYGIEFNV

-234 VNINDARNEGSPYGA
+234 VNINDARKWGSIYDA

-280 IKLVSSED
+280 IKLVSSSE

-301 SGFMAKVGG
+301 SGFMAKVEGS
-310 RTGWTEDNKGNYG
+310 TGWTEDNKGNYG
-323 GTYCV
+323 GSYCV

-343 TAENAKYQAIQ
+343 TAENAKRQAIQ
-354 SSGTVII
+354 SYGTVVID
-361 NPTEEANFNTNGN
+361 PTDDASFNANGN
-374 ADNLGTVRIDG
+374 GDDLGTVRIDG
-385 TNDGQPTGAKL
+385 TNNGQPTGAKL

-406 EPGGFAKVGDV
+406 APGGRANVGDV
-417 EIKATLQLEGAAKAY
+417 EIKATIQLEGAAKAY

-443 SKVGEFPAVYLDT
+443 SKVGELPAVYLDT
-456 AANLYEQETTESS
+456 AANLYEQETTESI
-469 GPVTYSTNF
+469 GPATYSTDF
-478 DTPSFGDI
+478 DVPSFRDI

-500 KASAHFDSQNSVSES
+500 KASAHFDSQNAVSES

-522 RGLWKLN
+522 RGLWKL
-529 DKPSSDDLEALVAA
+529 DDQASVDDLEKLVAA
-543 KANKLTDEATESA
+543 KADKLTDGATESA
-556 TDSSDPAQGATVTAN
+556 SDPSDAAQGATVTAN

-586 KNDDTSIKGDGHAY
+586 KNDGTSIKGDGHAY
-600 AYSTVHEL
+600 AYSPVHDL

-617 RANGTYTAPEVGA
+617 RANGTFTAPKAGA
-630 TSGIEGDTAPDGYV
+630 TSGIGGDVAPEGYV

-656 TGQPNNSDTFT
+656 TGEPHNSDTFT

-673 KALSKPGLGSYAAQ
+673 KALSKPGLDSYAAQ
-687 HVLAKDVKSGYAY
+687 HVLAKDAKSGYAY

-727 GAVESYNYNGMAFDV
+727 GAVESYNYNGIAFDV
-742 TQYDADGKQ
+742 TQCDADGKQ
-751 LGSKSFTTTT
+751 LDSKSLPTTT

-768 NVNGQED
+768 NVNGRED
-775 QKQYGT
+775 QKQYGN

-789 GSKDQLPLL
+789 GSSNQLPLL

-805 GLGPSFNGK
+805 GVNPSFKGK
-814 FKVTASL
+814 FTVAASL
-821 TTPDGTVVKGPAKT
+821 TTPDGTVVKGPVKT
-835 FIVNNGK
+835 FVVNNGK
-842 VTAVNQ
+842 VTADNQ

>member
-1 MKLPILWPVSF
+1 M
-12 LNSYS
+12 
-17 GVSDE
+17 
-22 PSQGWR
+22 
-28 TVDEGS
+28 
-34 KKDMKKMLG
+34 
-43 GGWTPRITRAA
+43 
-54 SAVILGLALT
+54 ILGLALT

-110 TTASASQQATAA
+110 TTASATAAAASQQATAI

-134 AVAADTVQVTRGGQQ
+134 AAAADTVQVTRGGQQ
-149 FIDAIKSEAST
+149 FIDAVKSGAST
-160 IELTGN
+160 IELNGN

-177 NTSIFG
+177 YTNIFG
-183 KPNYNATHGT
+183 RPSYNATRGT
-193 TPGSV
+193 TPASV

-209 TGKPHAYLYGIEFNI
+209 TGNPDAYLYGIEFNV

-234 VNINDARNEGSPYGA
+234 VNINDARKWGSIYDA

-280 IKLVSSED
+280 IKLVSSSE

-301 SGFMAKVGG
+301 SGFMAKVEGS
-310 RTGWTEDNKGNYG
+310 TGWTEDNKGNYG
-323 GTYCV
+323 GSYCV

-343 TAENAKYQAIQ
+343 TAENAKCQAIQ
-354 SSGTVII
+354 SYGTVVID
-361 NPTEEANFNTNGN
+361 PTDDASFNANGN
-374 ADNLGTVRIDG
+374 GNGDDLGTVRIDG
-385 TNDGQPTGAKL
+385 TNNGQPTGAKL

-406 EPGGFAKVGDV
+406 APGGRANVGDV
-417 EIKATLQLEGAAKAY
+417 EIKATIQLEGAAKAY

-443 SKVGEFPAVYLDT
+443 SKVGELPAVYLDT

-478 DTPSFGDI
+478 DAPSFGDI

-500 KASAHFDSQNSVSES
+500 KASAHFDSQNAVSES

-522 RGLWKLN
+522 RGLWKL
-529 DKPSSDDLEALVAA
+529 DDQASVDDLEKLVAA
-543 KANKLTDEATESA
+543 KADKLTDGATESA
-556 TDSSDPAQGATVTAN
+556 SDPSDAAQGATVTAN

-586 KNDDTSIKGDGHAY
+586 KNEGTSIKGDGHAY
-600 AYSTVHEL
+600 AYSPVHDL

-617 RANGTYTAPEVGA
+617 RAKGTYTAPVAGA

-656 TGQPNNSDTFT
+656 TGEPHNSDTFT
-667 SGIEGI
+667 SGIDEI
-673 KALSKPGLGSYAAQ
+673 NALSKPGLGSYAAQ
-687 HVLAKDVKSGYAY
+687 HVLAKDAKSGYAY

-714 YKTEGASSAVRFL
+714 YKTEGASPAVRFL
-727 GAVESYNYNGMAFDV
+727 GAVESYNYNGIAFDV

-751 LGSKSFTTTT
+751 LDSKSLTTTT

-768 NVNGQED
+768 NVNGRED
-775 QKQYGT
+775 QKQYGK

-805 GLGPSFNGK
+805 GLDSSFNGK

-821 TTPDGTVVKGPAKT
+821 TTPDGTVVSGPVKT
-835 FIVNNGK
+835 FVVNNGK

>member
-1 MKLPILWPVSF
+1 MNM
-12 LNSYS
+12 NSA
-17 GVSDE
+17 
-22 PSQGWR
+22 
-28 TVDEGS
+28 
-34 KKDMKKMLG
+34 G

-110 TTASASQQATAA
+110 TTASATAASASQQATAA

-134 AVAADTVQVTRGGQQ
+134 AAAADTVQVTRGGQQ
-149 FIDAIKSEAST
+149 FIDAVKSGAST

-177 NTSIFG
+177 YTNIFG
-183 KPNYNATHGT
+183 RPSYNATRGT
-193 TPGSV
+193 TPASV

-209 TGKPHAYLYGIEFNI
+209 TGNPDAYLYGIEFNV

-234 VNINDARNEGSPYGA
+234 VNINDARKWGSIYDA

-280 IKLVSSED
+280 IKLVSSSE

-301 SGFMAKVGG
+301 SGFMAKVEGS
-310 RTGWTEDNKGNYG
+310 TGWTEDNKGNYG
-323 GTYCV
+323 GSYCV

-343 TAENAKYQAIQ
+343 TAENAKRQAIQ
-354 SSGTVII
+354 SYGTVVID
-361 NPTEEANFNTNGN
+361 PTDDASFNANGN
-374 ADNLGTVRIDG
+374 GDNLGTVRIDG
-385 TNDGQPTGAKL
+385 TNNGQPTGAKL

-406 EPGGFAKVGDV
+406 APGGRANVGDV
-417 EIKATLQLEGAAKAY
+417 EIKATIQLEGAAKAY

-443 SKVGEFPAVYLDT
+443 SKVGELPAVYLDT
-456 AANLYEQETTESS
+456 AANLYEQETTESN
-469 GPVTYSTNF
+469 GPATYSTNF
-478 DTPSFGDI
+478 DAPSFGDI

-500 KASAHFDSQNSVSES
+500 KASAHFDSQNAVSES

-522 RGLWKLN
+522 RGLWKL
-529 DKPSSDDLEALVAA
+529 DDQASVDDLEKLVAA
-543 KANKLTDEATESA
+543 KADKLTDGATESA
-556 TDSSDPAQGATVTAN
+556 SDPSDAAQGATVTAN

-586 KNDDTSIKGDGHAY
+586 KNDGTSIKGDGHAY
-600 AYSTVHEL
+600 AYSPVHDL

-617 RANGTYTAPEVGA
+617 RANGTFTAPKAGA
-630 TSGIEGDTAPDGYV
+630 TSGIGGDVAPEGYV

-656 TGQPNNSDTFT
+656 TGEPNNSDTFT

-673 KALSKPGLGSYAAQ
+673 KALSKPGLDSYAAQ
-687 HVLAKDVKSGYAY
+687 HVLAKDAKSGYAY

-727 GAVESYNYNGMAFDV
+727 GAVESYNYNGTAFDI
-742 TQYDADGKQ
+742 TQCDADGKQ
-751 LGSKSFTTTT
+751 LDSKSLPTTT

-768 NVNGQED
+768 NVNGRED
-775 QKQYGT
+775 QKQYGN

-789 GSKDQLPLL
+789 GSSNQLPLL

-805 GLGPSFNGK
+805 GVDPSFKGK
-814 FKVTASL
+814 FTVAASL
-821 TTPDGTVVKGPAKT
+821 TTPDGTVVKGPVKT
-835 FIVNNGK
+835 FVVNNGK
-842 VTAVNQ
+842 VTADNQ

>member
-1 MKLPILWPVSF
+1 M
-12 LNSYS
+12 
-17 GVSDE
+17 
-22 PSQGWR
+22 
-28 TVDEGS
+28 
-34 KKDMKKMLG
+34 
-43 GGWTPRITRAA
+43 
-54 SAVILGLALT
+54 ILGLALT

-209 TGKPHAYLYGIEFNI
+209 TGKPHAYLYGIEFNV

-486 KSEYVGDYLTSGQY
+486 KSEYVGDYLMSGQY
-500 KASAHFDSQNSVSES
+500 KASAHFDSQNAVSES
-515 VTDASKS
+515 VTDASTS
-522 RGLWKLN
+522 RGLWKLAGQA
-529 DKPSSDDLEALVAA
+529 SSYDLEKLVAA
-543 KANKLTDEATESA
+543 KADKLTDGATESA
-556 TDSSDPAQGATVTAN
+556 TDPSDAAQGATVTAN

-586 KNDDTSIKGDGHAY
+586 KNDGTSIEGDGHAY
-600 AYSTVHEL
+600 AYSLVHDL

-617 RANGTYTAPEVGA
+617 RANGTYTAPEAGA
-630 TSGIEGDTAPDGYV
+630 TSGIEGDTAPQGYV

-656 TGQPNNSDTFT
+656 TGEPHNSDTFT
-667 SGIEGI
+667 SGIDEI
-673 KALSKPGLGSYAAQ
+673 NALSKPGLGSYAAQ
-687 HVLAKDVKSGYAY
+687 HVLAKDAKSGYAY

-714 YKTEGASSAVRFL
+714 YKTEGASPAVRFL
-727 GAVESYNYNGMAFDV
+727 GAVESYNYNGIAFDV

-751 LGSKSFTTTT
+751 LDSKSLTTTT

-768 NVNGQED
+768 NVNGRED
-775 QKQYGT
+775 QKQYGK

-805 GLGPSFNGK
+805 GLDSSFNGK

-821 TTPDGTVVKGPAKT
+821 TTPDGTVVSGPVKT
-835 FIVNNGK
+835 FVVNNGK

>member
-1 MKLPILWPVSF
+1 MNM
-12 LNSYS
+12 NSA
-17 GVSDE
+17 
-22 PSQGWR
+22 
-28 TVDEGS
+28 
-34 KKDMKKMLG
+34 G

-95 ATTAATTDAATTQMA
+95 ATTAATTDAATTQTA

-134 AVAADTVQVTRGGQQ
+134 AAAADTVQVTSGGQQ
-149 FIDAIKSEAST
+149 FIDAVKSGAST

-177 NTSIFG
+177 YTNIFG
-183 KPNYNATHGT
+183 RPSYNATRGT
-193 TPGSV
+193 TPASV

-209 TGKPHAYLYGIEFNI
+209 TGNPDAYLYGIEFNV

-234 VNINDARNEGSPYGA
+234 VNINDARKWGSIYDA

-280 IKLVSSED
+280 IKLVSSSE

-301 SGFMAKVGG
+301 SGFMAKVEGS
-310 RTGWTEDNKGNYG
+310 TGWTEDNKGNYG
-323 GTYCV
+323 GSYCV

-343 TAENAKYQAIQ
+343 TAENAKCQAIQ
-354 SSGTVII
+354 SYGTVVID
-361 NPTEEANFNTNGN
+361 PTDDASFNANGN
-374 ADNLGTVRIDG
+374 GDDLGTVRIDG
-385 TNDGQPTGAKL
+385 TNNGQPTGAKL

-406 EPGGFAKVGDV
+406 APGGRANVGDV
-417 EIKATLQLEGAAKAY
+417 EIKATIQLEGAAKAY

-443 SKVGEFPAVYLDT
+443 SKVGELPAVYLDT
-456 AANLYEQETTESS
+456 AANLYEQETTESN
-469 GPVTYSTNF
+469 GPATYSTNF
-478 DTPSFGDI
+478 DAPSFGDI

-500 KASAHFDSQNSVSES
+500 KASAHFDSQNAVSES
-515 VTDASKS
+515 VTDTSKS
-522 RGLWKLN
+522 RGLWKL
-529 DKPSSDDLEALVAA
+529 DDQASVDDLEKLVAA
-543 KANKLTDEATESA
+543 KADKLTDGATESA
-556 TDSSDPAQGATVTAN
+556 SDPSDAAQGATVTAN

-586 KNDDTSIKGDGHAY
+586 KNDGTSIKGDGHAY
-600 AYSTVHEL
+600 AYSPVHDL

-617 RANGTYTAPEVGA
+617 RANGTFTAPKAGA
-630 TSGIEGDTAPDGYV
+630 TSGIGGDVAPEGYV

-656 TGQPNNSDTFT
+656 TGEPNNSDKFT

-687 HVLAKDVKSGYAY
+687 HVLAKDTKSGYAY

-714 YKTEGASSAVRFL
+714 YKTEGASPAVRFL
-727 GAVESYNYNGMAFDV
+727 GAVESYNYNGIAFDV

-751 LGSKSFTTTT
+751 LDSKSLTTTT

-768 NVNGQED
+768 NVNGRED
-775 QKQYGT
+775 QKQYGK

-789 GSKDQLPLL
+789 GSSNQLPLL

-805 GLGPSFNGK
+805 GVDPSFKLK
-814 FKVTASL
+814 FTVVASL
-821 TTPDGTVVKGPAKT
+821 TTPDGTVVKGPVKT
-835 FIVNNGK
+835 FVVNNGK
-842 VTAVNQ
+842 VTADNQ

>member
-1 MKLPILWPVSF
+1 M
-12 LNSYS
+12 
-17 GVSDE
+17 
-22 PSQGWR
+22 
-28 TVDEGS
+28 
-34 KKDMKKMLG
+34 
-43 GGWTPRITRAA
+43 
-54 SAVILGLALT
+54 ILGLALT
-64 ATPVF
+64 VTPVF

-95 ATTAATTDAATTQMA
+95 ATTAATTDAATTQTATTASA

-122 ADNGATDAAQPV
+122 ADNGATDAAQPA
-134 AVAADTVQVTRGGQQ
+134 AVAAGTVQVTGGGKQ
-149 FIDAIKSEAST
+149 FIDAVKSGAST

-177 NTSIFG
+177 YTNVFGTHKYSATS
-183 KPNYNATHGT
+183 GT
-193 TPGSV
+193 TPESV
-198 NIDHDVTIVNK
+198 NINHDVTIVNK
-209 TGKPHAYLYGIEFNI
+209 TGNSYAYLYGIEFNV

-234 VNINDARNEGSPYGA
+234 VNVNDARNVGSPFNA

-274 RGEGYA
+274 KGEAYA
-280 IKLVSSED
+280 IKLVSSSD

-328 TAGTNSKLTITDGRF
+328 TAGTNSKLTVTDGRF

-406 EPGGFAKVGDV
+406 EPGGFAKIGDV

-486 KSEYVGDYLTSGQY
+486 KSEYVGDYLMSGQY
-500 KASAHFDSQNSVSES
+500 KASAHFDSQNAVSES

-522 RGLWKLN
+522 RGLWKLAGQA
-529 DKPSSDDLEALVAA
+529 SSNDLEKLVAA
-543 KANKLTDEATESA
+543 KADKLTDGATESA
-556 TDSSDPAQGATVTAN
+556 TDPSDAAQGATVTAN

-586 KNDDTSIKGDGHAY
+586 KNDDTSIEGDGHAY
-600 AYSTVHEL
+600 AYSLVHDL

-617 RANGTYTAPEVGA
+617 RANGTYTAPKAGA
-630 TSGIEGDTAPDGYV
+630 TSGIEGDTAPQGYV

-656 TGQPNNSDTFT
+656 TGEPHNSDTFT
-667 SGIEGI
+667 SGIDEI
-673 KALSKPGLGSYAAQ
+673 NALSKPGLGSYAAQ

-842 VTAVNQ
+842 VTAVN

>member
-1 MKLPILWPVSF
+1 
-12 LNSYS
+12 
-17 GVSDE
+17 
-22 PSQGWR
+22 
-28 TVDEGS
+28 
-34 KKDMKKMLG
+34 MKKVLG
-43 GGWTPRITRAA
+43 GGWLTHRITRAA
-54 SAVILGLALT
+54 SAVVLGLALT

-69 AVAAEQPATTA
+69 AVAAEQPSTTA
-80 AATTQDAATTEAAQS
+80 AATTQEAATTEAAQS
-95 ATTAATTDAATTQMA
+95 ATTAAATTQAA
-110 TTASASQQATAA
+110 TTASATQQATAA
-122 ADNGATDAAQPV
+122 ADNGAADAAQPA
-134 AVAADTVQVTRGGQQ
+134 AVAAGTVQVTGGGKQ
-149 FIDAIKSEAST
+149 FLDAVKSGAST

-177 NTSIFG
+177 YTNIFG
-183 KPNYNATHGT
+183 THKYSATSGT
-193 TPGSV
+193 TPESV
-198 NIDHDVTIVNK
+198 SIDHDVTIVNK
-209 TGKPHAYLYGIEFNI
+209 TGKPYTYLYGIEFNV

-234 VNINDARNEGSPYGA
+234 VNVNDARNEGSPFSA
-249 VKPITVQPGGSFETK
+249 VKPITVQSGGSFETK

-274 RGEGYA
+274 RGEAYA
-280 IKLVSSED
+280 IKLVSSSD

-301 SGFMAKVGG
+301 SGFMAQVEGK
-310 RTGWTEDNKGNYG
+310 TGWTEDNKGNYG

-343 TAENAKYQAIQ
+343 TVENAKYQAIQ
-354 SSGTVII
+354 SNGTVII
-361 NPTEEANFNTNGN
+361 NPTDDASFNASGNG
-374 ADNLGTVRIDG
+374 DDLGTVRIDG
-385 TNDGQPTGAKL
+385 TDNGQPTSAKL
-396 VAHDTQFGYI
+396 VAHDTQFGYVA
-406 EPGGFAKVGDV
+406 PGGRANVGDV
-417 EIKATLQLEGAAKAY
+417 QIKATLQLEGAAKAY
-432 LTDSAVSTISD
+432 LTDSAVSAISD
-443 SKVGEFPAVYLDT
+443 SKVGNLPAVSL
-456 AANLYEQETTESS
+456 AANANLYEQETTESA

-486 KSEYVGDYLTSGQY
+486 KSKYVGDYLTSGQY

-515 VTDASKS
+515 VTDTSKS
-522 RGLWKLN
+522 RGLWKL
-529 DKPSSDDLEALVAA
+529 DDQASSDDLEALVAA
-543 KANKLTDEATESA
+543 KANKLTDEAKESA

-600 AYSTVHEL
+600 AYSTVHDL

-617 RANGTYTAPEVGA
+617 RANGTYTAPQAGA
-630 TSGIEGDTAPDGYV
+630 TSGIEGDTAPNGYV

-656 TGQPNNSDTFT
+656 TGQPNNSDKFT

-673 KALSKPGLGSYAAQ
+673 KALSKPGLDSYAAQ
-687 HVLAKDVKSGYAY
+687 HVLAKDAKSGYAY

-714 YKTEGASSAVRFL
+714 YKTEGASPAVRFL

-751 LGSKSFTTTT
+751 LGSKSLTTTT

-768 NVNGQED
+768 NVNGRED
-775 QKQYGT
+775 QRQYGS

-789 GSKDQLPLL
+789 GSTDQLPLL

-805 GLGPSFNGK
+805 GLDPSFNGK

-821 TTPDGTVVKGPAKT
+821 TTPDGTVVKGSAKT
-835 FIVNNGK
+835 FVVNNGN

>member
-1 MKLPILWPVSF
+1 MNM
-12 LNSYS
+12 NSA
-17 GVSDE
+17 
-22 PSQGWR
+22 
-28 TVDEGS
+28 
-34 KKDMKKMLG
+34 G

-95 ATTAATTDAATTQMA
+95 ATTAATTDATTTQMA
-110 TTASASQQATAA
+110 TTASATAAAASQQATAA

-134 AVAADTVQVTRGGQQ
+134 AAAADTVQVTRGGQQ
-149 FIDAIKSEAST
+149 FIDAVKSGAST

-177 NTSIFG
+177 YTNIFG
-183 KPNYNATHGT
+183 RPSYNATRGT
-193 TPGSV
+193 TPASV

-209 TGKPHAYLYGIEFNI
+209 TGNPDAYLYGIEFNV

-234 VNINDARNEGSPYGA
+234 VNINDARKWGSIYDA

-280 IKLVSSED
+280 IKLVSSSE

-301 SGFMAKVGG
+301 SGFMAKVEGS
-310 RTGWTEDNKGNYG
+310 TGWTEDNKGNYG
-323 GTYCV
+323 GSYCV

-343 TAENAKYQAIQ
+343 TAENAKCQAIQ
-354 SSGTVII
+354 SYGTVVID
-361 NPTEEANFNTNGN
+361 PTDDASFNANGN
-374 ADNLGTVRIDG
+374 GDDLGTVRIDG
-385 TNDGQPTGAKL
+385 TNNGQPTGAKL

-406 EPGGFAKVGDV
+406 APGGRANVGDV
-417 EIKATLQLEGAAKAY
+417 EIKATIQLEGAAKAY

-443 SKVGEFPAVYLDT
+443 SKVGELPAVYLDT
-456 AANLYEQETTESS
+456 AANLYEQETTESI
-469 GPVTYSTNF
+469 GPATYSTDF
-478 DTPSFGDI
+478 DVPSFRDI

-500 KASAHFDSQNSVSES
+500 KASAHFDSQNAVSES

-522 RGLWKLN
+522 RGLWKL
-529 DKPSSDDLEALVAA
+529 DDQASVDDLEKLVAA
-543 KANKLTDEATESA
+543 KADKLTDGATESA
-556 TDSSDPAQGATVTAN
+556 TDPSDAAQGATVTAN
-571 LPLGKSQVYGKYEIA
+571 LPLGKPQVYGKYEIA
-586 KNDDTSIKGDGHAY
+586 KNADTSIEGDGHAY
-600 AYSTVHEL
+600 AYSPVHDL

-617 RANGTYTAPEVGA
+617 RANGTFTAPKAGA
-630 TSGIEGDTAPDGYV
+630 TSGIGGDVAPEGYV

-656 TGQPNNSDTFT
+656 TGEPHNSDTFT

-673 KALSKPGLGSYAAQ
+673 KALSKPGLDSYAAQ
-687 HVLAKDVKSGYAY
+687 HVLAKDAKSGYAY

-727 GAVESYNYNGMAFDV
+727 GAVESYNYNGIAFDV
-742 TQYDADGKQ
+742 TQCDADGKQ
-751 LGSKSFTTTT
+751 LDSKSLPTTT

-768 NVNGQED
+768 NVNGRED
-775 QKQYGT
+775 QKQYGN

-789 GSKDQLPLL
+789 GSSNQLPLL

-805 GLGPSFNGK
+805 GVNPSFKGK
-814 FKVTASL
+814 FTVAASL
-821 TTPDGTVVKGPAKT
+821 TTPDGTVVKGPVKT
-835 FIVNNGK
+835 FVVNNGK
-842 VTAVNQ
+842 VTADNQ